1 MVYIAAKNLNRLDDN
16 LILRII
22 FQEANVVTGY
32 SLVEQE
38 VYREMFEFRP
48 LLVSCFD
55 VLSEFSKLST
65 KASDFF
71 PQFHVSGTDFCS
83 YILLAE
89 TCEVSIQVFNFSHQI
104 GREEI
109 CSDTCR
115 SQFSLSATS
124 YSHVGIE
131 HTYDYSC
138 DPSVD

>member
-55 VLSEFSKLST
+55 VLSEFSKLSA

-83 YILLAE
+83 HILLAK
-89 TCEVSIQVFNFSHQI
+89 TCELAIQFFNFHYQVV
-104 GREEI
+104 RE
-109 CSDTCR
+109 
-115 SQFSLSATS
+115 
-124 YSHVGIE
+124 
-131 HTYDYSC
+131 
-138 DPSVD
+138 